1 MDARFLHKSEVNFP
15 CMLLGIRL
23 QLSSSL
29 SPACAHV
36 RADMMLPGPML
47 ECMPS
52 RHPSCSLSVISRPP
66 SIGHR
71 IVSYM

>member
-36 RADMMLPGPML
+36 RADMMLHVP
-47 ECMPS
+47 
-52 RHPSCSLSVISRPP
+52 
-66 SIGHR
+66 
-71 IVSYM
+71 YM